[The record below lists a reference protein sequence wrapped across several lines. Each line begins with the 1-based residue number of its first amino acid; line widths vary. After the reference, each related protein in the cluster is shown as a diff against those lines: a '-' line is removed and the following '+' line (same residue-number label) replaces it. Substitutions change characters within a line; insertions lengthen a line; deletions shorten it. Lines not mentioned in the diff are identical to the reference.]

1 MANPKGNPDNL
12 QPIRSED
19 EAKKKG
25 SAGGKKSGETRRKKR
40 DAQKAI
46 KWMLDMAA
54 IGTLDSRLEK
64 LGIEEEDR
72 TNMTALQVAMLM
84 KASAGDVSAYKALMD
99 YGGMN
104 PEQQVRKKESEARI
118 RHMDEGQYHSFGGD
132 DDIEDGERVDVII
145 TMPDN
150 GRDANLKTGGDAATK
165 HGGTGDED

>member
-12 QPIRSED
+12 KPIRSEE
-19 EAKKKG
+19 EARKKG
-25 SAGGKKSGETRRKKR
+25 SAGGKKSGETRRRKR

-54 IGTLDSRLEK
+54 VGALDERLEK

-72 TNMTALQVAMLM
+72 TNMTALQISMLM
-84 KASAGDVSAYKALMD
+84 KASSGDVNAYRALMD

-104 PEQQVRKKESEARI
+104 PEQKVRQKESEARI
-118 RHMDEGQYHSFGGD
+118 RRMDEGQYRGYGD
-132 DDIEDGERVDVII
+132 DEDDVEEHVDVII

-150 GRDANLKTGGDAATK
+150 GRPGCPRPNAKNPPE
-165 HGGTGDED
+165 HGGAEDED